1 MLKTKTKTKTNRHIR
16 EREKQLGLFS
26 HAPVRNMERE
36 REKEKEKET
45 DQASEQQTEENLSKS
60 IKPALP
66 EDPNSAIFYRNLF
79 MLRQS
84 CAPSTVYADLYNL
97 NAESDRIAATSC
109 AETLMEQFA
118 HGIIEVRFEPNT

>member
-1 MLKTKTKTKTNRHIR
+1 MFRTNTHKRHIR
-16 EREKQLGLFS
+16 RKENQLGLFS
-26 HAPVRNMERE
+26 HAPIPKKEKE
-36 REKEKEKET
+36 GEKEKER
-45 DQASEQQTEENLSKS
+45 DNGNEQEVEENLSTSTKQ
-60 IKPALP
+60 ALP